1 MPEETYRTISDMTWE
16 QILRQDSRHYQ
27 PPLTV
32 HMPIQPVHSP
42 DFVYVDC
49 ALNVSLR
56 RVVPG
61 LSVRDEE
68 GYEAARRAEC
78 MFVEFAFDDPP
89 FIPDYKLSRLSLLE
103 GRFPLVKAEYFAL
116 GVLYRMEYFCTPVDE
131 GQSILCITCG
141 VTNEGETATEAHVR
155 AKVNFQPEEDIFDYH
170 YVPFYWDNTKWP
182 SCHLISLSDNVI
194 LRDGKTIGKVVADAF
209 SCEWEE
215 NAAFPVTA
223 YNTRFGCGSPYH
235 VQRHLQL
242 NNIDNCLHLR
252 AELQPREERSFSLAL
267 LANYENVSEAHLE
280 SLKMTDPSACKGIAI
295 GHFRSQISDLKS
307 EISDKPFDIICPA
320 SRFREMLTALELS
333 TLQLLV
339 RFPGKTDLMPAQ
351 GGSSERYFV
360 WVWEAVFMLRPLLQ
374 LGRFECVRDALA
386 FFFALQDSGYPPE
399 GRLTSLEGAIGT
411 TGPRWLNST
420 GSALALAADY
430 YLYSRDEEFLEEYL
444 PKMLRAADWIV
455 GEITATRILKA
466 DGSRPLWYG
475 LMPYGCATD
484 GDIGYSI
491 TFTDAY
497 SFQGLYKTATLMESL
512 GHERA
517 AAIRQEV
524 ETYKADIEIAVAG
537 LAQENG
543 NIQRMIPGEKAEML
557 TLQFDNTVSAI
568 HLATTGAIDT
578 DSEVFR
584 LFIEYFETQ
593 KARGFFMGSMD
604 REIAYMGVGEHAWQE
619 IYLKRGEWKK
629 AFAALRCNLKY
640 GLTQDTLQVQER
652 FSTVNPAFT
661 PWQPNGGGNGRIIEM
676 MIRSIYYEYGDTGLL
691 LGCVPFGWLADN
703 GITELKN
710 LRTPRGTVS
719 LRAEMISPAQCR
731 VQISGSKP
739 DVLPG
744 VLRIPEHFRVT
755 SFSGCKA
762 RGNHVYDVA
771 VGDIA
776 RMSFVV
782 EDGER

>member
-1 MPEETYRTISDMTWE
+1 MPEETYRTVSEMTWE
-16 QILRQDSRHYQ
+16 QILRQDSRQYQ

-32 HMPIQPVHSP
+32 HMPIHPVHSP

-49 ALNVSLR
+49 ALNASRR

-61 LSVRDEE
+61 MSVRDEE
-68 GYEAARRAEC
+68 GYSAARRTEC

-89 FIPDYKLSRLSLLE
+89 FIPDYRLSRLSLSE
-103 GRFPLVKAEYFAL
+103 GKYPIVQAEYFAL
-116 GVLYRMEYFCTPVDE
+116 GILYRMEYSCAPVDDT
-131 GQSILCITCG
+131 QSILLIRCAVI
-141 VTNEGETATEAHVR
+141 NEGEAAAEVHVR
-155 AKVNFQPEEDIFDYH
+155 AKVNFQPEEDVFDYH

-182 SCHLISLSDNVI
+182 SCNLTSLSKDMI
-194 LRDGKTIGKVVADAF
+194 LRDGEIIGKVLPDGF
-209 SCEWEE
+209 CCEWEDG
-215 NAAFPVTA
+215 AAFA
-223 YNTRFGCGSPYH
+223 DSSYNTKFACGSPYH
-235 VQRHLQL
+235 VQKHLRL
-242 NNIDNCLHLR
+242 NNIDNCLHFA
-252 AELQPREERSFSLAL
+252 AELKPDEERCFSLML
-267 LANYENVSEAHLE
+267 LVNYEELSEAHLE
-280 SLKMTDPSACKGIAI
+280 YLKSADSATCKETAI
-295 GHFRSQISDLKS
+295 GHFKSQISGLTS
-307 EISDKPFDIICPA
+307 EISDEALDIMCPA
-320 SRFREMLTALELS
+320 GRFGEMLTAMELS

-339 RFPGKTDLMPAQ
+339 RFPNQNDLMPAQ

-374 LGRFECVRDALA
+374 LGRFDCVRDALA

-430 YLYSRDEEFLEEYL
+430 YLYSRSEEFLEEYL
-444 PKMLRAADWIV
+444 PKMLRAADWIIH
-455 GEITATRILKA
+455 EITATRRLKP

-497 SFQGLYKTATLMESL
+497 SFQGLDKVASLLESL
-512 GHERA
+512 GHGRA
-517 AAIRQEV
+517 SDIRRQAEA
-524 ETYKADIEIAVAG
+524 YRADIGIAVQG
-537 LAQENG
+537 LAQEDG
-543 NIQRMIPGEKAEML
+543 NILRMIPGEEAEML

-584 LFIEYFETQ
+584 RFIEYFERE

-619 IYLKRGEWKK
+619 IYLQRGEWKK

-652 FSTVNPAFT
+652 FSTINPAFT

-676 MIRSIYYEYGDTGLL
+676 MIRSVYYEHADIAIL
-691 LGCVPFGWLADN
+691 LGCVPFGWLQDN
-703 GITELKN
+703 GITELRY
-710 LRTPRGTVS
+710 LRTPKGIVS
-719 LRAEMISPAQCR
+719 VRAEMISPSQCK
-731 VQISGSKP
+731 VQISPNKP
-739 DVLPG
+739 DALPG
-744 VLRIPEHFRVT
+744 LLRIPEHFRVT
-755 SFSGCKA
+755 SFTGCKA
-762 RGNHVYDVA
+762 RSNNVYDLAEDRASV
-771 VGDIA
+771 VN
-776 RMSFVV
+776 FVIV
-782 EDGER
+782 DGER